1 MSKTWKERVLY
12 AASNEVSI
20 DRSTLRR
27 RMRIPSTEMDNRSFD
42 GTVMRAART
51 AVSQGL
57 LKRKENGVYALTKQG
72 RKAIA

>member
-1 MSKTWKERVLY
+1 MTKTWKERVLY

>member
-1 MSKTWKERVLY
+1 MTKTWKERVLY

-51 AVSQGL
+51 AVSEGL

>member
-12 AASNEVSI
+12 AASNEVTI
-20 DRSTLRR
+20 DRTTLRR

-51 AVSQGL
+51 AVNEGL
-57 LKRKENGVYALTKQG
+57 LKRKENGVYAITKKG
-72 RKAIA
+72 VKAVA